1 LYYQI
6 IISHFIESSS
16 VKRNTKA
23 WLLTLTRRIFLWT
36 YFVDFADLDVDGRII
51 IIIIKWISGKS
62 GLEIWTGFFCPRA
75 ESDAGLL

>member
-16 VKRNTKA
+16 VKRNTEA

-36 YFVDFADLDVDGRII
+36 YFVDFEDLDVDGRI

-62 GLEIWTGFFCPRA
+62 GLEIWTGFFCLRA